1 MRILLDEY
9 FPADFAHLFIGYDIE
24 TVHSLGWSGIKNGD
38 LLRRARSVCDVFVT
52 LDRNLEFQ
60 QNIKVLPFGIVLVR
74 ARSNRVADLTPHFS
88 PLTTDTVR
96 AGSPDYAR
104 LAHHWPGLRSRP
116 PPPYRSSVAG

>member
-1 MRILLDEY
+1 MRILLDEN
-9 FPADFAHLFIGYDIE
+9 FPADFASLFVGHDIE

-74 ARSNRVADLTPHFS
+74 ARSNRVADLTPHLFS
-88 PLTTDTVR
+88 ILEAARRVLPGCAEK
-96 AGSPDYAR
+96 AGI
-104 LAHHWPGLRSRP
+104 
-116 PPPYRSSVAG
+116 